1 MLMHESFQLAAA
13 WFHMLTPEQQA
24 RVERDTQVLNYP
36 AGSTIERRGE
46 PAQVWLGVISG
57 LVKVSVGNADGKLA
71 SLTGVPSGGW
81 IGEGSLLKREH
92 RRYDVVA
99 LRDSVVARMP
109 VVTFEWLLDT
119 SIAFNRFLLHQLNE
133 RVAQFIGKA
142 ESDRLHDPDARV
154 ARCLA
159 ELFNPL
165 LYPGM
170 GMRLA
175 ITQEIAQ
182 KAPLLADCNLEWV
195 VIGHLQTN
203 KAKDV
208 ARLAHELQSLDRIE
222 LAQALDRRLQGEGR
236 SIDVLVQV
244 KTSPEETK
252 SGLEASGLISFL
264 RELSRFDTLRVQG
277 LMTMAENSQEEHA
290 VRACF
295 STLRQLRDQARQEA
309 IAGISLDRL
318 SMGMSGDFEWAIEEG
333 STEIRVGSAIFGTR
347 PPLIP
352 TP

>member
-1 MLMHESFQLAAA
+1 MSQDSGSM
-13 WFHMLTPEQQA
+13 EQADTMAIRVQAIRDRMAQACA
-24 RVERDTQVLNYP
+24 RVGRDLADVTLLPVSKTFDVNAIREAVGL
-36 AGSTIERRGE
+36 GFRRFGE
-46 PAQVWLGVISG
+46 N
-57 LVKVSVGNADGKLA
+57 K
-71 SLTGVPSGGW
+71 
-81 IGEGSLLKREH
+81 
-92 RRYDVVA
+92 
-99 LRDSVVARMP
+99 
-109 VVTFEWLLDT
+109 
-119 SIAFNRFLLHQLNE
+119 
-133 RVAQFIGKA
+133 
-142 ESDRLHDPDARV
+142 
-154 ARCLA
+154 
-159 ELFNPL
+159 
-165 LYPGM
+165 
-170 GMRLA
+170 
-175 ITQEIAQ
+175 TQEIAQ